1 MTGLTGASGMT
12 GVTGASGA
20 TGMGASETGS
30 ASVWVPTLPLL

>member
-1 MTGLTGASGMT
+1 MT

-30 ASVWVPTLPLL
+30 ASGMVRTLPLL